1 MSSSQKFENDS
12 YCVGGRHKSG
22 TTNIVG
28 EIRNNKKTGKD
39 IKLLV
44 GQCVVCNRKKSMI
57 VSDNVIQAEGL
68 GDFFKNL
75 GKKGLNVSKK
85 MAKNVLKNP
94 GRALEIGANVGTA
107 FASRN
112 PKAALTSL
120 PEVINFYHTGKG
132 LYLPRFT

>member
-1 MSSSQKFENDS
+1 MSFQKFKSDS
-12 YCVGGRHKSG
+12 YCVGGRHRTATK
-22 TTNIVG
+22 NIVG
-28 EIRNNKKTGKD
+28 DITINKKTGKEV
-39 IKLLV
+39 KLLV
-44 GQCVVCNRKKSMI
+44 GKCAICDRKKTMI

-68 GDFFKNL
+68 SDFFKNL

-85 MAKNVLKNP
+85 MAKNVIKNP
-94 GRALEIGANVGTA
+94 GRALEIGANVSTA

-132 LYLPRFT
+132 LYLPRFS